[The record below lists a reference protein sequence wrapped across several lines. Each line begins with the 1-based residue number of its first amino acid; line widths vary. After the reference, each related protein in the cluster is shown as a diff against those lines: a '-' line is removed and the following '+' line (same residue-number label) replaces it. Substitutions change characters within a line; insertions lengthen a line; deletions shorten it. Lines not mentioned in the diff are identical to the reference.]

1 MVITFLPQKFL
12 SVKIRVIL
20 LVYIIKFIQ
29 ISSQGF
35 PTIKPIILDEE
46 TTLLDI
52 EDNENDLFRI
62 TTKHLFWGN
71 NLDNNITFQNEVEN
85 NTVIAIYNSDQLLV
99 ACSKYCLLAGFD
111 FKKETNR
118 GYNILGYGSGIEY
131 NESLCDISY
140 MDPNVYIIHT
150 QKQEDYIHIN
160 LIKKNYSQLLI
171 K

>member
-52 EDNENDLFRI
+52 EDNENDFFRI

-71 NLDNNITFQNEVEN
+71 NLDNNITFQNELPN

-99 ACSKYCLLAGFD
+99 ACSRSYLLAGFD
-111 FKKETNR
+111 ITIKN
-118 GYNILGYGSGIEY
+118 GYSILEYGRVINY

-140 MDPNVYIIHT
+140 MEPNVYIIHT
-150 QKQEDYIHIN
+150 QKQENYISVN
-160 LIKKNYSQLLI
+160 LLKKKYRSLVVE
-171 K
+171 

>member
-52 EDNENDLFRI
+52 EDNENDFFRI

-71 NLDNNITFQNEVEN
+71 NLDNNITFQNELPN

-99 ACSKYCLLAGFD
+99 ACSRSYLLAGFVITE
-111 FKKETNR
+111 KNGYSILKYGR
-118 GYNILGYGSGIEY
+118 GINY

-140 MDPNVYIIHT
+140 MEPNVYIIHT
-150 QKQEDYIHIN
+150 QKQEDYISVN
-160 LIKKNYSQLLI
+160 LLKKKYRSLVVE
-171 K
+171 

>member
-52 EDNENDLFRI
+52 EDNENDFYRI

-71 NLDNNITFQNEVEN
+71 NLDNNITFQNELPN
-85 NTVIAIYNSDQLLV
+85 NTVIAIYDSNQLLV
-99 ACSKYCLLAGFD
+99 ACSRNYLLGGFVITEKNGYSILKYG
-111 FKKETNR
+111 R
-118 GYNILGYGSGIEY
+118 GINY

-140 MDPNVYIIHT
+140 MKPNVYIIHT
-150 QKQEDYIHIN
+150 QKQEDYISVN
-160 LIKKNYSQLLI
+160 LLKKKYRSLVVE
-171 K
+171 

>member
-29 ISSQGF
+29 ISSQDF

-52 EDNENDLFRI
+52 EDNENDFFRI

-71 NLDNNITFQNEVEN
+71 NLDNNITFQNELPN

-99 ACSKYCLLAGFD
+99 ACSKYYLLAGFVI
-111 FKKETNR
+111 KKETKR
-118 GYNILGYGSGIEY
+118 GYSILGYGSGIDY
-131 NESLCDISY
+131 NENVCDISY
-140 MDPNVYIIHT
+140 MESNVYIIHT
-150 QKQEDYIHIN
+150 QKQENYISVN
-160 LIKKNYSQLLI
+160 LLKKKYRSLVVE
-171 K
+171 

>member
-1 MVITFLPQKFL
+1 MIITFLPHKFL

-52 EDNENDLFRI
+52 EDNENDFFRI

-71 NLDNNITFQNEVEN
+71 NLDNNITFQNELPN

-99 ACSKYCLLAGFD
+99 ACSRSYLLAGFD
-111 FKKETNR
+111 ITIKN
-118 GYNILGYGSGIEY
+118 GYSILEYGRVINY

-140 MDPNVYIIHT
+140 MEPNVYIIHT
-150 QKQEDYIHIN
+150 QKQEDYISVN
-160 LIKKNYSQLLI
+160 LLKKKYRSLVVE
-171 K
+171 

>member
-52 EDNENDLFRI
+52 EDNENDFF
-62 TTKHLFWGN
+62 KN
-71 NLDNNITFQNEVEN
+71 NNKTF
-85 NTVIAIYNSDQLLV
+85 
-99 ACSKYCLLAGFD
+99 
-111 FKKETNR
+111 
-118 GYNILGYGSGIEY
+118 ILG
-131 NESLCDISY
+131 
-140 MDPNVYIIHT
+140 
-150 QKQEDYIHIN
+150 K
-160 LIKKNYSQLLI
+160 
-171 K
+171 

>member
-52 EDNENDLFRI
+52 EDNENDFFRI

-71 NLDNNITFQNEVEN
+71 NLDNNITFQNELPN
-85 NTVIAIYNSDQLLV
+85 NTVIANYNSDQLLV
-99 ACSKYCLLAGFD
+99 ACSRSYLLAGFD
-111 FKKETNR
+111 ITIKN
-118 GYNILGYGSGIEY
+118 GYSILEYGRVINY

-140 MDPNVYIIHT
+140 MEPNVYIIHT
-150 QKQEDYIHIN
+150 QKQENYISVN
-160 LIKKNYSQLLI
+160 LLKKKYRSLVVE
-171 K
+171 

>member
-52 EDNENDLFRI
+52 EDNENDFFRI
-62 TTKHLFWGN
+62 TTKHLFLGN

-111 FKKETNR
+111 ITIKN
-118 GYNILGYGSGIEY
+118 GYSILEYGRVINY

-140 MDPNVYIIHT
+140 MEPNVYIIHT
-150 QKQEDYIHIN
+150 QKQENYISVN
-160 LIKKNYSQLLI
+160 LLKKKYRSLVVE
-171 K
+171 